1 MSRVSEAELRRCASP
16 TARPPASQLE
26 LDGWSWM
33 GGWMGGRVDG
43 WVEVP
48 AHPTAAL
55 DQARLASCAAVEPA
69 SRLAT
74 LGREG
79 SHTRAA
85 RAAGMH
91 CTCMCGIAM
100 CVYIL
105 SAHST
110 HPTDVTHS
118 TPTPTPTQAAVKQE
132 ELAACLTLLQQQQQ
146 QQQQQGQAGDA
157 SLRATGSNA
166 QPAAPASSNPNP
178 TPSPNTAPKPD
189 PNPNPKQAAPASSWL
204 STSSSFPRNVLR
216 RVSDALGGSERD
228 LGVN

>member
-1 MSRVSEAELRRCASP
+1 M
-16 TARPPASQLE
+16 E
-26 LDGWSWM
+26 LDGWS
-33 GGWMGGRVDG
+33 WMGGRVDG
-43 WVEVP
+43 WVEVR
-48 AHPTAAL
+48 AHPSPAL
-55 DQARLASCAAVEPA
+55 DQARLTCCTAVESAP
-69 SRLAT
+69 RLAT

-79 SHTRAA
+79 GHTRAA
-85 RAAGMH
+85 RAAGMQ
-91 CTCMCGIAM
+91 CMCMCGIAM

-110 HPTDVTHS
+110 HSTHSTDVTHS
-118 TPTPTPTQAAVKQE
+118 TPTPTPNQAAVKQE

-146 QQQQQGQAGDA
+146 QQQQQQGQAGDA
-157 SLRATGSNA
+157 SLHATGSNA
-166 QPAAPASSNPNP
+166 QPAAPASSNPNLI
-178 TPSPNTAPKPD
+178 PSPNTVPNPDPD